1 MNRIRKKLNL
11 DAIHRSGIT
20 GRGVNIAI
28 LDTGIYRHRDL
39 SGNIVKF
46 VDFVNMRSKPYDDN
60 SHGTHVAG
68 IISSSGAASDGLYR
82 GVAPGAGIISLKV
95 LDYKGGGDSATMIK
109 ALEWIKSNR
118 EKYSI
123 RIVNISVGTESSSCQ
138 SEYSRLIDVVEDL
151 WDDGLTVITSAG
163 NNGPAYHT
171 ITIPG
176 TSRKVITI
184 GTDDVMT
191 HTDSKGIRHHTYS
204 SKGPTMCDVPKPDI
218 IAPGSNIISC
228 YNGYGNYIS
237 KSGTSM
243 STPIVS
249 GAAALVLSYNKAL
262 SNDDFKKL
270 LCKSADDAGL
280 DYYTQ
285 GCGRLNIS
293 KMLLLC

>member
-1 MNRIRKKLNL
+1 M
-11 DAIHRSGIT
+11 
-20 GRGVNIAI
+20 
-28 LDTGIYRHRDL
+28 DL

-176 TSRKVITI
+176 TSRKVITV

-249 GAAALVLSYNKAL
+249 GAAALVLSYNKTL